1 MTGNELQRLLAALVF
16 GVILGGGYF
25 GALWWTV
32 RRLPG
37 KQHSGL
43 WLFTS
48 LLVRLAV
55 TVGAFYL
62 LLPWGAGALA
72 AAMAGFL
79 LARYFWLRSKA
90 AGKPAGENKPN
101 KAEG

>member
-1 MTGNELQRLLAALVF
+1 MTGHELQRLLAALVF

-37 KQHSGL
+37 KQHAGR
-43 WLFTS
+43 WLAASF
-48 LLVRLAV
+48 LLRLAV
-55 TVGAFYL
+55 TTGAFFL

-72 AAMAGFL
+72 AAMVGFL
-79 LARYFWLRSKA
+79 LARFFWLRSKTG
-90 AGKPAGENKPN
+90 GKAPGKNKPN

>member
-1 MTGNELQRLLAALVF
+1 MTGHELGRLLAALVF

-37 KQHSGL
+37 RQHAGQ
-43 WLFTS
+43 WLAASF
-48 LLVRLAV
+48 LLRLAV
-55 TVGAFYL
+55 TTGAFFL
-62 LLPWGAGALA
+62 ILPWGAGALA

-79 LARYFWLRSKA
+79 LARFFWLRSKA
-90 AGKPAGENKPN
+90 GGKTSGGRKQNQ
-101 KAEG
+101 AEG

>member
-1 MTGNELQRLLAALVF
+1 MTGHELQRLLAALVF

-37 KQHSGL
+37 TRHAGQ
-43 WLFTS
+43 WLVASF
-48 LLVRLAV
+48 LLRLAV

-79 LARYFWLRSKA
+79 LARFFWLRSKA
-90 AGKPAGENKPN
+90 GGKASGERKPDN
-101 KAEG
+101 ANG

>member
-1 MTGNELQRLLAALVF
+1 MTDHELQRLLAALVF

-25 GALWWTV
+25 GALWWTL

-37 KQHSGL
+37 KQHAGR
-43 WLFTS
+43 WLATS
-48 LLVRLAV
+48 FLLRLAV

-72 AAMAGFL
+72 AGFL
-79 LARYFWLRSKA
+79 LARFFWLRSKA
-90 AGKPAGENKPN
+90 GGKAVRENKPN